1 MNIQST
7 PILIPAPELARTLGL
22 DEDVIL
28 DRMER
33 GQLQPD
39 AFLRGAVP
47 GTQPVPLFSTE
58 RLPEHFAALTAPGH
72 H

>member
-1 MNIQST
+1 MNAT
-7 PILIPAPELARTLGL
+7 VPAEFLTVPAFAHRVGL
-22 DEDVIL
+22 DEDVIVA
-28 DRMER
+28 RMER

-47 GTQPVPLFSTE
+47 GTQPMPLFSTE
-58 RLPEHFAALTAPGH
+58 RLPDHVAALTAPGH